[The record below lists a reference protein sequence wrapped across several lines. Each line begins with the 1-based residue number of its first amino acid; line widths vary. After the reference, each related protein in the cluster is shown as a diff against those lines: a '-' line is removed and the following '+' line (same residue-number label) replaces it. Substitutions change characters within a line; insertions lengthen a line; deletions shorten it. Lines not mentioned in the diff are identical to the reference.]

1 MGYEALIR
9 RAWRTGDFSIKELL
23 QDDPQTGACGIG
35 SSAGPGRTDFPTA
48 GVSREELRRKVKGEM
63 EDIIAREA
71 GDAPSCLSAHREG
84 SMKLAPFVKFREEK
98 FGAVLFETRSE
109 KVYTLSPTGAAVVRE
124 IVSGADAQ
132 SLVLR
137 LRQKYQDKTGKMSEE
152 AKSFL
157 ADLKEKGL
165 ITE

>member
-1 MGYEALIR
+1 MGYESLIR

-23 QDDPQTGACGIG
+23 KDDDAP
-35 SSAGPGRTDFPTA
+35 A

-63 EDIIAREA
+63 EAIIAREA
-71 GDAPSCLSAHREG
+71 GDAPAVLSAHKEG

-132 SLVLR
+132 SLVSNL
-137 LRQKYQDKTGKMSEE
+137 QKKFSDKTGKMAQE
-152 AKSFL
+152 AESFL
-157 ADLKEKGL
+157 AELKKKGL
-165 ITE
+165 VAE